1 MKGILYNYFISKWEF
16 SKRQRSWY
24 WILKRWP
31 LQTAGNRNRV
41 GSDPAWGPS
50 FRLAEGAGEGR
61 ERGAA
66 SESQRTLAPTKT
78 NNAAQHSWFLHFF
91 FFLYSY
97 YSRKSGLGLEH
108 VAVTSSQ
115 LMYPS
120 STSTTT
126 SPLLNAIL
134 LTRLGLSFAQVSR
147 SGDYVT
153 CNLRLRTLHAIA
165 LLAVN
170 RTFLSSVRL
179 WCRSTAKVFANAMKC
194 PRTLTRDAN
203 WDVTYNRPII
213 GLYLKHE

>member
-1 MKGILYNYFISKWEF
+1 MNFETLTVANSRQSGPCWIRPRLRTIIS
-16 SKRQRSWY
+16 SGR
-24 WILKRWP
+24 
-31 LQTAGNRNRV
+31 GGV
-41 GSDPAWGPS
+41 
-50 FRLAEGAGEGR
+50 EGK

-120 STSTTT
+120 SSTT
-126 SPLLNAIL
+126 SPLLTTILLSCL
-134 LTRLGLSFAQVSR
+134 LTRLSFAQVSR

-153 CNLRLRTLHAIA
+153 CNLRLRTLHAT
-165 LLAVN
+165 V
-170 RTFLSSVRL
+170 LS
-179 WCRSTAKVFANAMKC
+179 VFTC
-194 PRTLTRDAN
+194 
-203 WDVTYNRPII
+203 
-213 GLYLKHE
+213 